1 MKMND
6 ELGTSHKNITENIKM
21 YGAILYGCE
30 NWSVHL
36 RVEHRLRVLGNRV
49 LREMFSPEWD
59 KVTGVE
65 KIA

>member
-6 ELGTSHKNITENIKM
+6 ALGTSHKNITENIKM
-21 YGAILYGCE
+21 YGCE

-59 KVTGVE
+59 KVMGVE